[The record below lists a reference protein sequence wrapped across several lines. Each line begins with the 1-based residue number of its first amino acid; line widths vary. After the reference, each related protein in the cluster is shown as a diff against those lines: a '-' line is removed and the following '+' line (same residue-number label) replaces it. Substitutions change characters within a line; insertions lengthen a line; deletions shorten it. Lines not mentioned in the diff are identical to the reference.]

1 MIAITGATGKLGQ
14 LVIEFLAQKIPAKHI
29 VALVRDLD
37 KGKAL
42 TNLGVTVRQADYDKP
57 HTLDAALTGVE
68 KLLLI
73 SGNQIGSRTPQHKA
87 VIDAAVKNQ
96 VRLIAYTSILNV
108 DNSPL
113 ELAKEHKETEA
124 YLRAS
129 GVAYSMLRNGWYNE
143 NYTDLVPVFTA
154 NHAITSI
161 APQAQINSAA
171 RADYALAAATVLS
184 SSGHDNSVYELAGDN
199 AFTIE
204 GLAQAV
210 SKHTQVEV
218 KAKFVSDEEYLAYL
232 VTLGVPAA
240 FAALL
245 VDAEAKAQQGYL
257 ATQSNALSQLI
268 GRPTTTVAQSLAKS

>member
-73 SGNQIGSRTPQHKA
+73 SGNQIGSRTAQHKA

-171 RADYALAAATVLS
+171 RADYALAAATILS
-184 SSGHDNSVYELAGDN
+184 SAGHDNSVYELAGDN
-199 AFTIE
+199 AFTIA

-218 KAKFVSDEEYLAYL
+218 KAKFVSDEEYLAHL
-232 VTLGVPAA
+232 VALGVPAA

-245 VDAEAKAQQGYL
+245 VDAEAQAQQGYL

-268 GRPTTTVAQSLAKS
+268 GRPTTTVAQSLAKN

>member
-14 LVIEFLAQKIPAKHI
+14 LVIEFLAQKIPTKHI

-42 TNLGVTVRQADYDKP
+42 ANLGVTVRQADYDKP

-73 SGNQIGSRTPQHKA
+73 SGNQIGSRTAQHKA

-171 RADYALAAATVLS
+171 RADYALAAATILS
-184 SSGHDNSVYELAGDN
+184 SAGHDNSVYELAGDH
-199 AFTIE
+199 AFTIA

-218 KAKFVSDEEYLAYL
+218 KAKFVSDEEYLAHL
-232 VTLGVPAA
+232 VALGVPAA

-245 VDAEAKAQQGYL
+245 VDAEAQAQQGYL

-268 GRPTTTVAQSLAKS
+268 GRPTTTVAQSLAKN